1 MINPLKRIVPGWFEC
16 LATMDYK
23 APDQIDEDLGLC
35 NPGIGIA
42 YQDTLMHLHPE
53 EKSSLESVELA
64 TYRFAWLDMMMRIH
78 QKLEPDNDKTW
89 LMKDPKHSAFL
100 PQLIQQFPGARFIFI
115 HRSPDDIL
123 ASMAKLFLCFTCVSV
138 IPGASGT
145 TSAEWGQYALE
156 RTKFYSDGI
165 VQYSKAH
172 HMDENKRIDIL
183 FSELV
188 PDVVGSIERI
198 YERCFNQKPSE
209 EAKAIMQSYL
219 DQYKFEKKENQPR
232 SLEDF
237 HLTEQDLSFDEYR
250 EMFL

>member
-1 MINPLKRIVPGWFEC
+1 MSGNNGLQG
-16 LATMDYK
+16 
-23 APDQIDEDLGLC
+23 PDQIDEDLGLC

-172 HMDENKRIDIL
+172 HMDENKASSKCRNGGGRYL
-183 FSELV
+183 TPCQV
-188 PDVVGSIERI
+188 PHGPWRWPSA
-198 YERCFNQKPSE
+198 KPFPSWQWS
-209 EAKAIMQSYL
+209 AL
-219 DQYKFEKKENQPR
+219 
-232 SLEDF
+232 
-237 HLTEQDLSFDEYR
+237 
-250 EMFL
+250 